1 MNKQRRKAIENIIA
15 QIDDLHSKIED
26 PGMSKKKLTKFRRVS
41 PHGFCFRHDC
51 PFVFCGLL
59 NQSAVKKAVEYCV
72 DQTPD
77 VEPELLREFLLSKVS
92 ELLKEMVRR

>member
-1 MNKQRRKAIENIIA
+1 MNN
-15 QIDDLHSKIED
+15 
-26 PGMSKKKLTKFRRVS
+26 KKNTKFRRIS
-41 PHGFCFRHDC
+41 PYGFCARNEC
-51 PFVFCGLL
+51 PLVFCGLL

-92 ELLKEMVRR
+92 ELLEEMVR